1 VTSSARFLDHAEPS
15 YSSTNQQRAQARTN
29 ASLPS
34 LFTKSVEKKKFKEV
48 ALALGLE
55 TDQE

>member
-48 ALALGLE
+48 TLALGLE
-55 TDQE
+55 TD